1 MPCGVSAAPFRAK
14 TTPVRAAK
22 AVLLRMKCAKNKKK
36 TIVARK
42 NRKNIWPNK
51 KIVVPLH
58 PQTEKRYKLVP
69 WMSGLVNGLQNRLRR
84 FESARHL
91 HSNVWNLIKDGV
103 PFFEE
108 RGLHLTIWKVGRV
121 IDRAG
126 LEIRYTPFGYRGFE
140 SLTFRQEKRKRES
153 L

>member
-1 MPCGVSAAPFRAK
+1 MPAGDSTVHFKVPTMRVQGV
-14 TTPVRAAK
+14 K
-22 AVLLRMKCAKNKKK
+22 AVLSRMKCAKNKKK
-36 TIVARK
+36 VIVARK
-42 NRKNIWPNK
+42 NQKNIWSNK

-91 HSNVWNLIKDGV
+91 HSIVWNLIKDGV

-108 RGLHLTIWKVGRV
+108 RGLHLTIGRL
-121 IDRAG
+121 A
-126 LEIRYTPFGYRGFE
+126 E
-140 SLTFRQEKRKRES
+140 
-153 L
+153 